1 MTICSESFL
10 KIDSG
15 VRACEKIRRKI
26 CLSQI
31 GLLDSCL
38 IILYKDGNS
47 LAFSLS
53 FLISCFLGKM
63 KCKRSQENEVSFPVC
78 SREKCVF

>member
-38 IILYKDGNS
+38 IIFVQRRQFSCLLTFIPDFLFSWGNEMQKVTGKR
-47 LAFSLS
+47 S
-53 FLISCFLGKM
+53 FISC
-63 KCKRSQENEVSFPVC
+63 V
-78 SREKCVF
+78 

>member
-10 KIDSG
+10 EIDSG

-38 IILYKDGNS
+38 NNFVQRLQFCLLTFIPDFL
-47 LAFSLS
+47 FSWENEMQKVTGKRS
-53 FLISCFLGKM
+53 FISC
-63 KCKRSQENEVSFPVC
+63 V
-78 SREKCVF
+78 